1 MSAYLNFIGRVVNI
15 QLSVL
20 DIRAAGNQTTESG
33 EALETVSTTVD
44 FIIDIVNLALQF
56 IEDSKNKKS

>member
-20 DIRAAGNQTTESG
+20 DIGAPGNQTTDAG
-33 EALETVSTTVD
+33 EALETVSTVD